1 MRIIAIMNQKGG
13 VGKTTSVLNLGGA
26 LSRLGRRVLM
36 IDLDPQAHLT
46 VSSGIDLEGIKFSIY
61 DALTGKIPIK
71 RIIEGISMRL
81 SLIPSSPLLS
91 ELEIKKLKGSELLL
105 KEAFKSFGRLY
116 NYMLIDSPSSLG
128 ILTVNALCF
137 AREIF
142 IVIQTEYL
150 ALKSLPPLLETIDKV
165 RESFNPKIMVTGV
178 IACLYDQRRKIDRR
192 VREEIKSYFKEK
204 MFKTPIRKNVSLAES
219 PSFGIDIFRYSPRSH
234 GAQDYLS
241 LAREVIRMEKKGK
254 GGIK

>member
-1 MRIIAIMNQKGG
+1 MRIIAIVNQKGG
-13 VGKTTSVLNLGGA
+13 VGKTTTVLNLGAA

-46 VSSGIDLEGIKFSIY
+46 ISSGIDLEGLKFSIY
-61 DALTGKIPIK
+61 DALIGKIPIK
-71 RIIEGISMRL
+71 RIIEGVSMRL
-81 SLIPSSPLLS
+81 SLIPSSPVLS
-91 ELEIKKLKGSELLL
+91 ELEIKKLKGSEFLL
-105 KEAFKSFGRLY
+105 KEAFRSFGRLY
-116 NYMLIDSPSSLG
+116 NYMLIDCPPSLG

-150 ALKSLPPLLETIDKV
+150 VLKSLPPLLETIDKV
-165 RESFNPKIMVTGV
+165 RESFNHRIMVTGV
-178 IACLYDQRRKIDRR
+178 IACLYDKRRKIDRR
-192 VREEIKSYFKEK
+192 VRKEIKSCFKEK

-219 PSFGIDIFRYSPRSH
+219 PSFGKDIFRYAPRSY

-241 LAREVIRMEKKGK
+241 LAREVMRKEKRGK